1 MFSWVHKCID
11 TIKNEEIY
19 MIVILGGFSYNQ
31 RLSLTHKNDD
41 GICWYIQNSSEASLN
56 SNIASLISV
65 ALWKVMFDFYG
76 IACCDISFSL
86 KSSCQ
91 ICLRL

>member
-31 RLSLTHKNDD
+31 RLSLTHKNDE
-41 GICWYIQNSSEASLN
+41 GI
-56 SNIASLISV
+56 
-65 ALWKVMFDFYG
+65 
-76 IACCDISFSL
+76 
-86 KSSCQ
+86 
-91 ICLRL
+91 RR